1 MTLTTTPDTRTRI
14 LDRAQELIQ
23 TRGFNGMSYADVAA
37 GLGLTKAAL
46 HYHFPT
52 KADLGLAVLARY
64 TAEFVAAL
72 DAIDARRPT
81 AADRL
86 GAYTRLYVDV
96 LEGERLCLCAV
107 LAAEQRTLEVPLRA
121 AVAAFFAAN
130 VRWLTEVIR
139 LGRLDG
145 TVAGVGSAAAVAEVV
160 LGALE
165 GAMLVAWSRD
175 DVAGFR
181 RAAEQVLASLAPA
194 R

>member
-64 TAEFVAAL
+64 AAEFVAAL

-121 AVAAFFAAN
+121 AVEAFFAAN
-130 VRWLTEVIR
+130 VRWLTDVIR

-175 DVAGFR
+175 DVDGFR